1 MGTLGRVT
9 YQLFPGYSFIL
20 PYISHIYIYI
30 RYMVVYMV
38 GVLSQGYPP
47 FPFDS
52 SYGTPC
58 QKIELSNLE
67 FHGFITQICL
77 KLSTRKTKYYVLYV
91 YIYNICIYM
100 IYQMYG
106 YVCLDALSLH
116 SSYLYTYAYKMV
128 LIIIYSI

>member
-1 MGTLGRVT
+1 
-9 YQLFPGYSFIL
+9 
-20 PYISHIYIYI
+20 
-30 RYMVVYMV
+30 MVVYMV

-91 YIYNICIYM
+91 YIYNICIYVY
-100 IYQMYG
+100 IY
-106 YVCLDALSLH
+106 
-116 SSYLYTYAYKMV
+116 
-128 LIIIYSI
+128 I